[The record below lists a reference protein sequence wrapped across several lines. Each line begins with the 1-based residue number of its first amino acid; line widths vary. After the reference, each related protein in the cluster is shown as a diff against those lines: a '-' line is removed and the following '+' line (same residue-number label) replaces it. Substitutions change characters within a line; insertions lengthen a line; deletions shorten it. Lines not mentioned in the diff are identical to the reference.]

1 MTDRRYL
8 AVFLLLGL
16 AAGLVAV
23 MGFMFGSPDTGREH
37 LPRVLEKISPQPGS
51 QVPLQ
56 TPVEVDVPVG
66 YRVDIYIDGFRVPE
80 SEVRFVEGT
89 GVHSWAPTRS
99 STILWTPGP
108 HTVLVNWRK
117 LSGLPDEG
125 GYSWEFR
132 VF

>member
-8 AVFLLLGL
+8 AVFVLLGL
-16 AAGLVAV
+16 AAALVV
-23 MGFMFGSPDTGREH
+23 VLGFRFGSPDRDSTP
-37 LPRVLEKISPQPGS
+37 LPRVIEKISPQPGS

-66 YRVDIYIDGFRVPE
+66 YQVDIYIDGFRVPE

-89 GVHSWAPTRS
+89 GVYSWAPTRS
-99 STILWTPGP
+99 STILWAPGP
-108 HTVLVNWRK
+108 HTVLVTWEK
-117 LSGLPDEG
+117 MSGLPDVGE
-125 GYSWEFR
+125 YSWDFR